1 MNSRVEA
8 SPRTR
13 KMPEEHPRKPGT
25 PGRLSRSAVTT
36 ETAMAESS
44 WDDDIELYGH
54 HPAAGLLRDAP
65 GRAAGAAGGRC
76 RYSRFR
82 GPDPL
87 RKGRQEADSAL
98 RCRYRR
104 CHRDRHAPQNEMRC
118 GQPRAPAPGWARHD
132 EPEWPRNELR
142 VPRAAGQAH
151 RSSGIAVLKG
161 TGIERADAGIPGT
174 VVLVPGRD
182 LPARPTRGRG
192 YRRSLWSKGVPY
204 HPAPGM
210 GADDRVAP
218 DPGGWPKAAG

>member
-1 MNSRVEA
+1 MNSRAEA

-54 HPAAGLLRDAP
+54 HPAAGLLRDAE

-87 RKGRQEADSAL
+87 RKGGKRRIVHFDADTAVAIRRWLNERDRRFPAL
-98 RCRYRR
+98 RHEQSPLLVSRTGAALSYCGLGQMMASLS
-104 CHRDRHAPQNEMRC
+104 RDC
-118 GQPRAPAPGWARHD
+118 GVHVRAHLFR
-132 EPEWPRNELR
+132 
-142 VPRAAGQAH
+142 
-151 RSSGIAVLKG
+151 
-161 TGIERADAGIPGT
+161 T
-174 VVLVPGRD
+174 PGRTR
-182 LPARPTRGRG
+182 PSART
-192 YRRSLWSKGVPY
+192 
-204 HPAPGM
+204 
-210 GADDRVAP
+210 
-218 DPGGWPKAAG
+218 

>member
-1 MNSRVEA
+1 MNSRAEA

-87 RKGRQEADSAL
+87 RKGGKRRIVHFDADTAGAIATVTL
-98 RCRYRR
+98 RRAR
-104 CHRDRHAPQNEMRC
+104 CAAASPSPPYIYVGQN
-118 GQPRAPAPGWARHD
+118 D
-132 EPEWPRNELR
+132 
-142 VPRAAGQAH
+142 
-151 RSSGIAVLKG
+151 
-161 TGIERADAGIPGT
+161 T
-174 VVLVPGRD
+174 
-182 LPARPTRGRG
+182 
-192 YRRSLWSKGVPY
+192 
-204 HPAPGM
+204 
-210 GADDRVAP
+210 
-218 DPGGWPKAAG
+218 PKAIIVSDAIWCGICRPYPEPIEMPEIY